1 MPEKQIKDFLRQSDR
16 LLVLAIGSELRSDD
30 AVGMYIADELLKYN
44 PDIAKLCVIKGAT
57 APENF
62 TGEIKKYKPSDMI
75 VIDAADTGKEP
86 GGIDIIDASDITG
99 ASFST
104 HMMPI
109 NVFLDYLFRDFECRV
124 LIIGIQPQT
133 LEFGIGISEIVKK
146 TADKIVLSIKEA
158 TENGK

>member
-44 PDIAKLCVIKGAT
+44 PDNAKLCVIKGAT

-86 GGIDIIDASDITG
+86 GGIDIIDARDITG

>member
-1 MPEKQIKDFLRQSDR
+1 MPEKQIEKFLTDSKK

-30 AVGMYIADELLKYN
+30 AAGMYIADELLKYSL
-44 PDIAKLCVIKGAT
+44 DKTKLCVIKGAT

-62 TGEIKKYKPSDMI
+62 TGEIKKYRPSDMI
-75 VIDAADTGKEP
+75 VIDAADTGKKP
-86 GGIDIIDASDITG
+86 GEIDIINARDITG

-133 LEFGIGISEIVKK
+133 LEFGIGISDTVKK
-146 TADKIVLSIKEA
+146 AADKIVLSIKDAIKNE
-158 TENGK
+158 K

>member
-44 PDIAKLCVIKGAT
+44 HDNAKLCVIKGAT

-86 GGIDIIDASDITG
+86 G
-99 ASFST
+99 
-104 HMMPI
+104 
-109 NVFLDYLFRDFECRV
+109 
-124 LIIGIQPQT
+124 
-133 LEFGIGISEIVKK
+133 
-146 TADKIVLSIKEA
+146 
-158 TENGK
+158 

>member
-44 PDIAKLCVIKGAT
+44 HDNAKLCVIKGAT